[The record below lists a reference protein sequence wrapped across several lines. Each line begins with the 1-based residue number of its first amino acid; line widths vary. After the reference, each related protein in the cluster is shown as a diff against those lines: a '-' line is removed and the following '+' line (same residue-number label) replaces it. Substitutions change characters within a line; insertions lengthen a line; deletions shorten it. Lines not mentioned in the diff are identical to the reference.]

1 MTIKVLPPFVK
12 LLRDRKQKPMIYHLF
27 KIGLLELIRSS
38 IKHLN
43 YYYFNLQVNLF
54 VTLELII
61 NLWLLLES
69 TAHKVSQGPGLWKFS
84 QFLGYEIWLQ
94 FWGIFGLTQKFFEI
108 VWGYFVVGDS
118 FNIKN
123 LYPLCFGVSLKHAGE

>member
-69 TAHKVSQGPGLWKFS
+69 TAHKVSQGPGL
-84 QFLGYEIWLQ
+84 
-94 FWGIFGLTQKFFEI
+94 
-108 VWGYFVVGDS
+108 
-118 FNIKN
+118 
-123 LYPLCFGVSLKHAGE
+123 